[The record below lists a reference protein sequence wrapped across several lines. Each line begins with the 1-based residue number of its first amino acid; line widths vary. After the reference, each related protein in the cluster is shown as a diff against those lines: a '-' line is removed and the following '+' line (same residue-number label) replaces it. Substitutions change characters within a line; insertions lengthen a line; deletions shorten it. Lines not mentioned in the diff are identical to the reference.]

1 MKKSTYLKKSGKIG
15 FFNYFVTLILLAIL
29 VFVNL
34 AVRALPAKASL
45 FDVTTNSVASV
56 SDKSVDFAQ
65 SIREDVTLYLLS
77 ESANADR
84 SLTTVLRRYA
94 DANARI
100 RLKYVDPVKEPDFAK
115 QYTETTLSD
124 GSVIVVS
131 DRRFRVIDASQFS
144 YYYDESTGYSLSGA
158 DYEYIMANI
167 QQYYTYYTYY
177 GQDMLKSRYGISL
190 ETLLNGGLV
199 SYFQG
204 ERVLTSAIEYVTLE
218 TIPHG
223 YILEGHGETALPASI
238 LQYLADSNLE
248 TESLNLVKADAIPAD
263 ANALVLVNPQSD
275 LTDAELSLIRAW
287 MQKGGSLLLV
297 TAPGCEKH
305 ENLMALTGEYGFSA
319 LSGTVFD
326 NDADYHSSSSMRDL
340 FPKMNEKHAI
350 TYLPAANKFSMLMP
364 SSHAI
369 AIAETAPDNVTC
381 TALATTSS
389 SAYRV
394 ENESRIEENKQYT
407 LGACAENEKDGSKL
421 VWFSSADAFTE
432 ANIQSSAGG
441 NYYYLYF
448 SLAWMSKSYTSAFT
462 ELPAVAISSN
472 LLTVTAGQSTFWL
485 IILAVVLPLACLGA
499 GLAVWIRRRRR

>member
-204 ERVLTSAIEYVTLE
+204 ERVLTSAI
-218 TIPHG
+218 
-223 YILEGHGETALPASI
+223 
-238 LQYLADSNLE
+238 
-248 TESLNLVKADAIPAD
+248 
-263 ANALVLVNPQSD
+263 
-275 LTDAELSLIRAW
+275 
-287 MQKGGSLLLV
+287 
-297 TAPGCEKH
+297 
-305 ENLMALTGEYGFSA
+305 
-319 LSGTVFD
+319 
-326 NDADYHSSSSMRDL
+326 
-340 FPKMNEKHAI
+340 
-350 TYLPAANKFSMLMP
+350 
-364 SSHAI
+364 
-369 AIAETAPDNVTC
+369 
-381 TALATTSS
+381 
-389 SAYRV
+389 
-394 ENESRIEENKQYT
+394 
-407 LGACAENEKDGSKL
+407 
-421 VWFSSADAFTE
+421 
-432 ANIQSSAGG
+432 
-441 NYYYLYF
+441 
-448 SLAWMSKSYTSAFT
+448 
-462 ELPAVAISSN
+462 
-472 LLTVTAGQSTFWL
+472 
-485 IILAVVLPLACLGA
+485 
-499 GLAVWIRRRRR
+499 

>member
-1 MKKSTYLKKSGKIG
+1 MKKSTHLKKSGKIG
-15 FFNYFVTLILLAIL
+15 FLNYFVMLILLAIL

-45 FDVTTNSVASV
+45 LDVSANSIASV

-65 SIREDVTLYLLS
+65 SIQEDVTLYLLS
-77 ESANADR
+77 ESTTADK
-84 SLTTVLRRYA
+84 SLSTVLRRYT

-100 RLKYVDPVKEPDFAK
+100 RLKYVDPVKDPDFVK
-115 QYTETTLSD
+115 QYTEDTLSD
-124 GSVIVVS
+124 SSVIVVS

-158 DYEYIMANI
+158 DYEYIMENI
-167 QQYYTYYTYY
+167 QQYSTYYTYY
-177 GQDMLKSRYGISL
+177 GQDMLQSQYGISL
-190 ETLLNGGLV
+190 QTLLNGELV
-199 SYFQG
+199 YYFQG

-218 TIPHG
+218 SIPHG
-223 YILEGHGETALPASI
+223 YILEGHGEAKLPDSV
-238 LQYLADSNLE
+238 LQYLTESNLE
-248 TESLNLVKADAIPAD
+248 TEALNLIKAESIPED

-275 LTDAELSLIRAW
+275 LSDKELSAIRTW
-287 MQKGGSLLLV
+287 MQKGGSLLLI

-305 ENLMALTGEYGFSA
+305 QNLMSLTGDYGFSA
-319 LSGTVFD
+319 LSGTVYD
-326 NDADYHSSSSMRDL
+326 NDKDYHSSSSLQDL
-340 FPKMNEKHAI
+340 FPQMNKEHAI
-350 TYLPAANKFSMLMP
+350 TYLPAQYNFNMLMP

-394 ENESRIEENKQYT
+394 ENESKIEENKQYT
-407 LGACAENEKDGSKL
+407 LGASAENAANGSKL
-421 VWFSSADAFTE
+421 VWFSSASAFSE
-432 ANIQSSAGG
+432 ANINSSGGG

-462 ELPAVAISSN
+462 ELPAVAVSSH
-472 LLTVTAGQSTFWL
+472 LLTVSAGQSTFWL
-485 IILAVVLPLACLGA
+485 IILAVVLPLACLSA
-499 GLAVWIRRRRR
+499 GLAIWIYRRRR